1 MAENRRDHRGS
12 NEQQRKQQARPP
24 PHVQRSRCRTEGER
38 ELSRQSPD
46 ARDRS
51 GVHPAR
57 SSGALQPLGAG
68 DLQGFADPHFDLAS
82 ADAEP
87 FGSPHVS
94 SVESELMSKSNMND
108 RPSPSTDVHRST
120 SENQKIRNVHQSKG
134 IQYTV
139 DVIPKYMMINGDPSP
154 SIPRTP
160 EPIPMHHH
168 APPLPLVE
176 LSLADAV
183 ALIEKAQDLPTRTQS
198 QWVCS
203 LRQIARGLD
212 RPLELIPAR
221 WTGLRLPVSRLH
233 HLPLGVTAKTLANHK
248 ANLRAAL
255 RWIGGE
261 TGLPARGVPLTALW
275 AKLVDEITDKRLRAR
290 LYGLARY
297 ASAKGVDPA
306 EVDDAFL
313 RAYLGYRA
321 ETTALATGVAAH
333 RSIARSWNRCMGEIE
348 GWPQQRL
355 AEPDLPDRRAGP
367 EGHAFPE
374 GLRSDL
380 DSYLAG
386 LTRPRR
392 TSKGKRIRPCKPS
405 TIRTRRAELEAFVRK
420 AVEIG
425 IPLAELTSLSA
436 LLQPDIV
443 RQVLDAYWVKDGA
456 EPKGYT
462 IDLAWKLLCIARET
476 QCLTESQLAE

>member
-1 MAENRRDHRGS
+1 
-12 NEQQRKQQARPP
+12 
-24 PHVQRSRCRTEGER
+24 
-38 ELSRQSPD
+38 
-46 ARDRS
+46 
-51 GVHPAR
+51 
-57 SSGALQPLGAG
+57 
-68 DLQGFADPHFDLAS
+68 
-82 ADAEP
+82 
-87 FGSPHVS
+87 
-94 SVESELMSKSNMND
+94 
-108 RPSPSTDVHRST
+108 
-120 SENQKIRNVHQSKG
+120 
-134 IQYTV
+134 
-139 DVIPKYMMINGDPSP
+139 MMINVDPSP

-176 LSLADAV
+176 LSLADAI
-183 ALIEKAQDLPTRTQS
+183 ALIEKAQDLPTQTQT

-203 LRQIARGLD
+203 LRQIAKGLD

-233 HLPLGVTAKTLANHK
+233 HLPLGITAKTLANHK

-261 TGLPARGVPLTALW
+261 TGLPARGVPLTAAW
-275 AKLVDEITDKRLRAR
+275 AKLLDQITDKGLRAR

-306 EVDDAFL
+306 EVDDTFV

-321 ETTALATGVAAH
+321 ETTALTAGVAAH
-333 RSIARSWNRCMGEIE
+333 RSIARSWNRCVGAIQ
-348 GWPQQRL
+348 GWPRQRL

-367 EGHAFPE
+367 EWHVFPD

-392 TSKGKRIRPCKPS
+392 TAKGKRIRPCKPS
-405 TIRTRRAELEAFVRK
+405 TLRTRRAELEAFVRK

-425 IPLAELTSLSA
+425 IPLAALTSLSA
-436 LLQPDIV
+436 LLDPCSSRRSGGTRARTDPQV
-443 RQVLDAYWVKDGA
+443 RSG
-456 EPKGYT
+456 E
-462 IDLAWKLLCIARET
+462 
-476 QCLTESQLAE
+476 